1 MYIPAPVT
9 NSSMIYEPIRA
20 DTTVAIECCISHH
33 VHPIGIIRDTSFN
46 LIGWEQETEQNT
58 PSPNMFFTKASL
70 IFVVVTLAA
79 LFCAQPVDAARG
91 PKISHKVYFDIKHGD
106 KDLGRG
112 AFVYPWYLLVR

>member
-1 MYIPAPVT
+1 MLLTTLMMYILAPVT
-9 NSSMIYEPIRA
+9 NSFMIYEPIQYA
-20 DTTVAIECCISHH
+20 NTSCCISHH
-33 VHPIGIIRDTSFN
+33 VHFTALS
-46 LIGWEQETEQNT
+46 ETRRSKKKQNT

-79 LFCAQPVDAARG
+79 LFCAEPVEAARG